1 MRYRGLDAVPASSK
15 KMVQAVPDTIMYT
28 RGILQVRDTVV
39 TNIKHACATH
49 SVLQDPAMC
58 ALLCAGV
65 AIDGRRRRRRTIAN
79 ERKVGDF
86 VVLA

>member
-49 SVLQDPAMC
+49 SVLQVPAMYALPCATHSVLQVPAMC
-58 ALLCAGV
+58 ALLCTGV
-65 AIDGRRRRRRTIAN
+65 TSDGR
-79 ERKVGDF
+79 
-86 VVLA
+86 